1 MLFGSNCRSILCR
14 IPAPQLYH
22 LHRTSAPVSMAQE
35 SGNLGEKRRLC
46 FWTRGGT
53 PAHFAATGMAMKE
66 YLDHLQYSQDCL
78 VTYASMPLWYL
89 QKDFAIET
97 LTLEKKGGTSRV
109 RFSGGPLHGYWH
121 IVRDDPQRDGSTFL
135 VIAYGQ
141 VQVTGGTGTSTLS
154 SEIKEHRYEIL
165 WGTSNWI
172 KRPDAEGDTLP
183 WCHWLAPLIDY
194 DKGAHAWVPAPLAV
208 APQDPD
214 DLQDLELIRP
224 RPSVLGMTLLEA
236 LDRPM
241 IQRLQKP
248 LLAFLMGLLLAFP
261 AKKALKALLL
271 KMKALLLTRL
281 QRR

>member
-1 MLFGSNCRSILCR
+1 
-14 IPAPQLYH
+14 
-22 LHRTSAPVSMAQE
+22 MAQE

-78 VTYASMPLWYL
+78 VTYASMPMWYL
-89 QKDFAIET
+89 QKDFPIET

-135 VIAYGQ
+135 VIAYGK
-141 VQVTGGTGTSTLS
+141 VPVTGGTGTSTLS

-194 DKGAHAWVPAPLAV
+194 DKGAFAWVPEPLAV
-208 APQDPD
+208 ATQDPD
-214 DLQDLELIRP
+214 DLQDPELIHP
-224 RPSVLGMTLLEA
+224 RPSLLGMIQRLQKG
-236 LDRPM
+236 RPM

-248 LLAFLMGLLLAFP
+248 RLAFLMGLLLAFP